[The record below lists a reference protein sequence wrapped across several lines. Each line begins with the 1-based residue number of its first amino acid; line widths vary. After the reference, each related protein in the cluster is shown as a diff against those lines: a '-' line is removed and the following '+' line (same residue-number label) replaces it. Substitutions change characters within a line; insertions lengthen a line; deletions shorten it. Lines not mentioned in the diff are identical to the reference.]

1 MCVCVC
7 VCACACACVCACVC
21 MCVCVCVRVS
31 LWQCLPGVEYEIAQA
46 PAIDLGALLGE
57 RAADLQTRARGAAL
71 VDDFQYNALCDDPAA
86 EVGSCRG
93 WSCQQAELV
102 EEICNTKRVI

>member
-1 MCVCVC
+1 MCVC
-7 VCACACACVCACVC
+7 VCACVRVRVRVCVCVCVY
-21 MCVCVCVRVS
+21 VCVRVS
-31 LWQCLPGVEYEIAQA
+31 LWRCLPGVEYEIAQA

-102 EEICNTKRVI
+102 EEICNTKLVI